1 MGALKSAWQLKA
13 GDIIAGYDV
22 PVRRVMAHSKPDG
35 RAFARIFLVD
45 GHNILVPYDRQVR
58 LAKKKVS
65 SVRPSISANVKRMK
79 GIRAGNGEEYH
90 RVLAGLRKP

>member
-1 MGALKSAWQLKA
+1 MGVLKRAWQLA
-13 GDIIAGYDV
+13 PGDIIAGYEI

-35 RAFARIFLVD
+35 SAFARIFLVD

-65 SVRPSISANVKRMK
+65 SASSSISTSEKRMK
-79 GIRAGNGEEYH
+79 GIRAGNGEDYR